1 MKKVY
6 DNGELAKQ
14 KREAFLR
21 IAKSRIERRGEIDAA
36 DTLDGRAA
44 TFFDTL
50 YQARSWRDYQ
60 RFAGMSGT
68 RFREA
73 DADGDL
79 GEPVGMI
86 SIIKRIAVATRVRMR
101 MESTDIEKTQREA
114 GARVAKLI
122 DEKISAY
129 GRDVSYLGEALL
141 KVQKAYDGEKT
152 AFEAMKLVAPLANAL
167 REPPPLL
174 RRARYWEKARAAALA
189 LEERHQELARIVDDL
204 PELKAGLPSGVALTH
219 FKVSDP
225 DRTEAQADWWRY
237 LAQIVDFTHRFDI
250 TY

>member
-101 MESTDIEKTQREA
+101 MESTDIEKNTEGGRRTGSKADRREDF
-114 GARVAKLI
+114 RVRPRRL
-122 DEKISAY
+122 
-129 GRDVSYLGEALL
+129 VSWRGS
-141 KVQKAYDGEKT
+141 
-152 AFEAMKLVAPLANAL
+152 FEGPK
-167 REPPPLL
+167 
-174 RRARYWEKARAAALA
+174 
-189 LEERHQELARIVDDL
+189 
-204 PELKAGLPSGVALTH
+204 GV
-219 FKVSDP
+219 
-225 DRTEAQADWWRY
+225 
-237 LAQIVDFTHRFDI
+237 
-250 TY
+250 